1 MVDKISCFAF
11 SPVKFVTVAI
21 VSALIP
27 CALMPGTHAQTFPSK
42 PIRIVVGFPPGGPAD
57 YTARVLADKLP
68 ALLGTNVI
76 VENRAGANAT
86 IGADHVAKSAPDG
99 HTLFLTTCGAVAISP
114 HIGAKLPYDPL
125 RDFAPIA
132 QVVTAYS
139 TFAVHPS
146 VPARNVK
153 EFVALARARKGQIT
167 MASTGIGSIPHLAQ
181 ELLKVAAKIDLVHVP
196 YKGAAPSVTD
206 AIGGQVSSLVL
217 DVTPLLPHLKAGK
230 LRAIGIAGSKR
241 VPLLPEVATME
252 EQGFKNVEAP
262 NWYAIFAPAKTPR
275 EIVDRLNDA
284 VRKAI
289 AMADVRERLIS
300 TGADPVSS
308 TPEQL
313 AELLKSDHA
322 KWGKLIREHNI
333 TE

>member
-1 MVDKISCFAF
+1 MPA
-11 SPVKFVTVAI
+11 VAI
-21 VSALIP
+21 IATLVLY
-27 CALMPGTHAQTFPSK
+27 ALMPGAYAQTFPSK
-42 PIRIVVGFPPGGPAD
+42 LIRIVVGFPPGGPAD
-57 YTARVLADKLP
+57 FTARLLADKLP
-68 ALLGTNVI
+68 GLLGTNVI
-76 VENRAGANAT
+76 VENRVGANAT
-86 IGADHVAKSAPDG
+86 IGADYVAKSAPDG
-99 HTLFLTTCGAVAISP
+99 HTLFLTTCGAMAISP
-114 HIGAKLPYDPL
+114 HVGAKLPYEPL
-125 RDFAPIA
+125 HDFAPIA

-139 TFAVHPS
+139 TIAVHPS
-146 VPARNVK
+146 LPVRNAK

-181 ELLKVAAKIDLVHVP
+181 ELLKASAKIDLIHVP

-206 AIGGQVSSLVL
+206 AIGGQVSSLIL
-217 DVTPLLPHLKAGK
+217 DVTPLLPHLRAGK
-230 LRAIGIAGSKR
+230 LRAIGIAGDKR
-241 VPLLPEVATME
+241 VQLLPEVATME

-275 EIVDRLNDA
+275 EVVERLNDA

-313 AELLKSDHA
+313 ADLLKRDYA
-322 KWGKLIREHNI
+322 KWGKLIRDNNI
-333 TE
+333 TD

>member
-1 MVDKISCFAF
+1 MYR
-11 SPVKFVTVAI
+11 PVVIIGTLILCVLMSVAH
-21 VSALIP
+21 S
-27 CALMPGTHAQTFPSK
+27 QTFPSK

-68 ALLGTNVI
+68 ALLGVNAI

-86 IGADHVAKSAPDG
+86 IGADHVAKSPPDG
-99 HTLFLTTCGAVAISP
+99 HTVFLTTCGAMAISP

-125 RDFAPIA
+125 RDFTPIA
-132 QVVTAYS
+132 HVVNAYS
-139 TFAVHPS
+139 TLTVHPS
-146 VPARNVK
+146 MPVRNTK

-181 ELLKVAAKIDLVHVP
+181 ELLKVSAGIDLVHVP
-196 YKGAAPSVTD
+196 YKGAGPVLTD
-206 AIGGQVSSLVL
+206 AVGGQISSLVL
-217 DVTPLLPHLKAGK
+217 DVTPLLPYIKAGK
-230 LRAIGIAGSKR
+230 LRAIGIAGAKR
-241 VPLLPEVATME
+241 SPLLPEVATLE

-262 NWYAIFAPAKTPR
+262 NWYAIFAPAKMPR
-275 EIVDRLNDA
+275 AIVDRLNDA

-300 TGADPVSS
+300 TGADLVSS

-313 AELLKSDHA
+313 ADLLNRDYA
-322 KWGKLIREHNI
+322 KWGKLIREKNI

>member
-1 MVDKISCFAF
+1 MNRH
-11 SPVKFVTVAI
+11 VA
-21 VSALIP
+21 VFGTLLL
-27 CALMPGTHAQTFPSK
+27 CTLMPGVHAQTFPSK

-57 YTARVLADKLP
+57 FTARLLADKLP
-68 ALLGTNVI
+68 GLLGTNVI
-76 VENRAGANAT
+76 VENRVGANAT
-86 IGADHVAKSAPDG
+86 IGADYVAKSAPDG
-99 HTLFLTTCGAVAISP
+99 HTLFVTTCGAVAISP

-125 RDFAPIA
+125 RDLAPIA

-139 TFAVHPS
+139 TIAVHPS
-146 VPARNVK
+146 LPVRNAK
-153 EFVALARARKGQIT
+153 DFVALARARKGQIT

-181 ELLKVAAKIDLVHVP
+181 ELLKAAAGIDLVHVP

-206 AIGGQVSSLVL
+206 AIGGQVSSLIL
-217 DVTPLLPHLKAGK
+217 DVTPLLPHLRAGK
-230 LRAIGIAGSKR
+230 LRAIGIAGDKR

-262 NWYAIFAPAKTPR
+262 NWYAVFAAAKTPR
-275 EIVDRLNDA
+275 EIVERLNDA
-284 VRKAI
+284 VQK
-289 AMADVRERLIS
+289 AMAMPDVRERLIS

-313 AELLKSDHA
+313 ADLLKRDYA
-322 KWGKLIREHNI
+322 KWGKLIRDNNI

>member
-1 MVDKISCFAF
+1 MNKGSKLI
-11 SPVKFVTVAI
+11 VALGAC
-21 VSALIP
+21 ALIL
-27 CALMPGTHAQTFPSK
+27 CALMPGAQSQVLQSK

-57 YTARVLADKLP
+57 YTARLLADKLP
-68 ALLGTNVI
+68 ALMGANVI
-76 VENRAGANAT
+76 VENRVGANAT
-86 IGADHVAKSAPDG
+86 IGADHVAKSPPDG
-99 HTLFLTTCGAVAISP
+99 HTLFLTTCGAMAISP

-125 RDFAPIA
+125 RDFTPIA

-139 TFAVHPS
+139 TIAVHPS
-146 VPARNVK
+146 LPARNAK
-153 EFVALARARKGQIT
+153 EFVALARASKGQIT

-181 ELLKVAAKIDLVHVP
+181 ELLKAAAKIDLVHVP
-196 YKGAAPSVTD
+196 YKGAGPSVTD
-206 AIGGQVSSLVL
+206 AIGGQISSLVL

-230 LRAIGIAGSKR
+230 LRAIGIAGDKR

-275 EIVDRLNDA
+275 AIVDRLNDA

-289 AMADVRERLIS
+289 SMADVRERLIS
-300 TGADPVSS
+300 TGADPVLS

-313 AELLKSDHA
+313 AELLNRDYA
-322 KWGKLIREHNI
+322 KWGKLIRENNI
-333 TE
+333 KE